1 MLSKK
6 ADLFILVSTDGE
18 EGWGWEV
25 VLAKWRQKRFLAQ
38 GMMLNQDGVYI
49 LFFFIVCFGFVTL
62 VIQRGSS
69 TVNLLPVILLEVVLD
84 INIISPNFC

>member
-38 GMMLNQDGVYI
+38 GMMQNQDGVYI
-49 LFFFIVCFGFVTL
+49 LFFSLFVL
-62 VIQRGSS
+62 V
-69 TVNLLPVILLEVVLD
+69 L
-84 INIISPNFC
+84 SPWLFKEGHPLSIFYQLFC